1 LIAIISHNPLRYLE
15 KKWWKE
21 KDPSKL
27 PSYEVIKGEEEPE
40 QPDISEDEGI
50 LDKQDEFEAKY
61 NFRFEEPDAAKVRV
75 LLLCMV
81 SNQHRNR
88 CMCLSS
94 GVCTICNSCK

>member
-40 QPDISEDEGI
+40 QPDISEDEEI

-61 NFRFEEPDAAKVRV
+61 NFRFEEPDAAKV
-75 LLLCMV
+75 MV
-81 SNQHRNR
+81 GAQSASKPLHACQV
-88 CMCLSS
+88 
-94 GVCTICNSCK
+94 VCAQICISC